1 MTRAEAAQMVAVIV
15 TAYPNYDK
23 FRNPKEVENYV
34 NLLANMFETDS
45 GAAVGLAVR
54 KHVATSKW
62 PPSIAEIRELM
73 LETTHP
79 EIVPPDLAWAAVS
92 DLIFTLR
99 RSQWDEAKSRL
110 PALVA
115 RAVEIIGWANLYDM
129 HSGQSTGS
137 KPGMDRVAFLGQYA
151 PMYDRAKTDAMTPQ
165 PVAAKISGQQAALP
179 DTSYRMIESAEEAR
193 RMKELEL
200 AEKRA
205 ENQRQLELAMIRDEE
220 ERKARLKAWRAKK
233 ARGEI
238 DPRSP
243 VYAAIE
249 AMAAE
254 EGGTNGER

>member
-23 FRNPKEVENYV
+23 FRNPKEVEAYV

-79 EIVPPDLAWAAVS
+79 EIAPPDLAWAAVS

-99 RSQWDEAKSRL
+99 RGQWEDAKSRL

-115 RAVEIIGWANLYDM
+115 RAVEIIGWTTLHDM
-129 HSGQSTGS
+129 HKGDSVNA
-137 KPGMDRVAFLGQYA
+137 KPGMARVAFMQQYT
-151 PMYDRAKTDAMTPQ
+151 PMYERAKREAMTPQ
-165 PVAAKISGQQAALP
+165 PITAQISGRQAALP
-179 DTSYRMIESAEEAR
+179 DVSHRLIESAEEGR
-193 RMKELEL
+193 RMKELQL
-200 AEKRA
+200 AEERA
-205 ENQRQLELAMIRDEE
+205 ENQRRIAEAVRQDEE
-220 ERKARLKAWRAKK
+220 ERKARLAEWRKKK
-233 ARGEI
+233 ASGQL

-243 VYAAIE
+243 AFAALE
-249 AMAAE
+249 AM
-254 EGGTNGER
+254 EGGQNHAQ